1 LTHARPLRHN
11 AVMPD
16 HSPTASGSPA
26 QERAADPRAQERAAD
41 PRAQERAADPRAQER
56 AMLLGIVLDIA
67 ITFAQVA
74 AAIWANSLSMLAE
87 LLRAIPLIGVEC
99 VLLVLMRRINQGK
112 LTAYDYGTRKVEQFA
127 NLLAG
132 ITLVFAAMWLLSKL
146 AARYGVPQEQPTLG
160 LAFAALVA
168 FANLTINV
176 TVFVAIW
183 RAARGGQSLIL
194 NGQILVRLSKVIAS
208 ALVAIAIAVNAVF
221 GSEGIGAVADLV
233 GTAVVILVMVLFG
246 GQMVLQAMPH
256 LVDRT
261 LGEQQQQLI
270 NRALAER
277 FEDFDDL
284 LAVRTRTEGSN
295 AWIEIELGFAP
306 DRRVGEAARAADR
319 IAAQV
324 RDLVPGAQVLV
335 VIREAAG

>member
-1 LTHARPLRHN
+1 M
-11 AVMPD
+11 AVMAGQ
-16 HSPTASGSPA
+16 SNTAPNPPA
-26 QERAADPRAQERAAD
+26 QEGEASPRS
-41 PRAQERAADPRAQER
+41 QER
-56 AMLLGIVLDIA
+56 AMQLGIVLDGA
-67 ITFAQVA
+67 IILCMIVA
-74 AAIWANSLSMLAE
+74 ALWGNSLSLLAE
-87 LLRAIPLIGVEC
+87 VLRAVPLWAVEC
-99 VLLVLMRRINQGK
+99 VMLVLMQRINRGR

-132 ITLVFAAMWLLSKL
+132 ITLIFGALWLLSKL
-146 AARYGVPQEQPTLG
+146 ATRYGVPQEQPSLG

-168 FANLTINV
+168 VVNLAINV
-176 TVFVAIW
+176 VVLLAIW

-194 NGQILVRLSKVIAS
+194 NGQVLVRLSKVIAS
-208 ALVAIAIAVNAVF
+208 ALVALAIAVNAVF
-221 GSEGIGAVADLV
+221 GSDGVGAIADLV
-233 GTAVVILVMVLFG
+233 GTTVVIVVMLVFG

-261 LGEQQQQLI
+261 LGEQQQMLI

-277 FEDFDDL
+277 FEEFDDL

-295 AWIEIELGFAP
+295 AWVEIELGFAP
-306 DRRVGEAARAADR
+306 DRRVGEAAKAADR

-335 VIREAAG
+335 VIREAG